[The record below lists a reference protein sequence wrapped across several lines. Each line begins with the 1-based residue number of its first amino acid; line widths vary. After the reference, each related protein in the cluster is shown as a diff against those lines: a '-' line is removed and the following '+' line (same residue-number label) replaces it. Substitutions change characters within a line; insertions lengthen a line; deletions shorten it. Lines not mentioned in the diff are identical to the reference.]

1 MEEPK
6 KGSRDISDLKA
17 RLGLKKG
24 AGAQPGG
31 QTPTGGLAESHSP
44 QATSPQRPVPAP
56 PGFPGAQ
63 VETAPEPI
71 AEPPTPA
78 ADPRRDPFAA
88 AAPSPQAAY
97 YGYGMPL
104 PGSDDGVPAQPLEKP
119 KAWGKIAGYAGVG
132 LVAIFAGY
140 FSGRS
145 CDARA
150 TYNKTIGDSSII
162 TEEVE
167 KIGKNVSKIND
178 GIAHSPGAMKPIPDP
193 DPELSQ
199 QLGAL
204 NLKDPD
210 SKLVFHTNYF
220 RMEDLAVDR
229 LMAYFNDTL
238 HLYQLIKED
247 AKKTEGDREAIE
259 KFVKDAAAKSE
270 RNYGVIFDM
279 SQAVPVANMVEMGS
293 IVCPKEGET
302 NCKPD
307 EMKFKYRVQSGA
319 EWSVRP
325 IKGKPNDTV
334 TPIFR
339 TPLFTSVASGSPEIV
354 AASAAARRIAEIR
367 GLGLKLANDQKAL
380 LTDLK
385 HQSEKQTLFTF

>member
-24 AGAQPGG
+24 AGSQPGAPA
-31 QTPTGGLAESHSP
+31 PTSGVSETRSVAAP
-44 QATSPQRPVPAP
+44 RAIPAP
-56 PGFPGAQ
+56 PGFPVAQ
-63 VETAPEPI
+63 PDPVSLPEPV
-71 AEPPTPA
+71 EPA

-104 PGSDDGVPAQPLEKP
+104 PGSDDGVPAQPLDKP
-119 KAWGKIAGYAGVG
+119 MVWGKIAGYAGVA

-145 CDARA
+145 CDARS
-150 TYNKTIGDSSII
+150 TYNRTISDSSII
-162 TEEVE
+162 SDEVE
-167 KIGKNVSKIND
+167 KIGKNIGRINETV
-178 GIAHSPGAMKPIPDP
+178 AHSPSAMKASPDP
-193 DPELSQ
+193 DPKLSEEL
-199 QLGAL
+199 GGL

-210 SKLVFHTNYF
+210 TKVVFHTNYF

-229 LMAYFNDTL
+229 LMTYYNETL
-238 HLYQLIKED
+238 RLFQLIRED
-247 AKKTEGDREAIE
+247 SKKTAGDRDAIE
-259 KFVKDAAAKSE
+259 KFEKDAAAKSE
-270 RNYGVIFDM
+270 RNYGVVFDM
-279 SQAVPVANMVEMGS
+279 SGPIPVANMVEMGS
-293 IVCPKEGET
+293 IVCPKEGDT
-302 NCKPD
+302 NCPN
-307 EMKFKYRVQSGA
+307 EMKFKYRVQSGG

-325 IKGKPNDTV
+325 VKGKPNETV

-385 HQSEKQTLFTF
+385 HQSDKQPLFTF